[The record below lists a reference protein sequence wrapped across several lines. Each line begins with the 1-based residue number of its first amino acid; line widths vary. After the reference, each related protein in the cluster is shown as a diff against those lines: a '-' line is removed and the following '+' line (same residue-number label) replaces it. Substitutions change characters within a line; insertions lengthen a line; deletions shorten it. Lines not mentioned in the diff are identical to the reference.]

1 MPVTTRIGTLVHEQA
16 SSQEI
21 KREALNDG
29 MLTLR
34 EYGIKK
40 IAFGETSFDEV
51 MAMTDDRSVY

>member
-1 MPVTTRIGTLVHEQA
+1 MGTLIHEKSPSA
-16 SSQEI
+16 EI

-51 MAMTDDRSVY
+51 MAVTDDRSVY